1 MKNKYLTF
9 LIVLS
14 MLAVIYNL
22 LPLYSKYN
30 PARSKLDYS
39 LDMYSSMM
47 NNFQIEDSIRLKR
60 MEYLNKINELDFRT
74 RLSQEEIIS
83 VLYSCALKNNI
94 YISNIR
100 FIEEDNVLDRDIDI
114 VESNDASVFQTMGVA
129 LEIKA
134 ELEKI
139 LGFIDD
145 IEGYRDISV
154 PNLNVSAWEEDIVF
168 AFVQMKFYAV
178 PVDILL

>member
-1 MKNKYLTF
+1 
-9 LIVLS
+9 
-14 MLAVIYNL
+14 
-22 LPLYSKYN
+22 
-30 PARSKLDYS
+30 
-39 LDMYSSMM
+39 MM
-47 NNFQIEDSIRLKR
+47 DNFQTEDTIRSKR